1 MADLIIKNKKGL
13 YVPQANAYIDPWRP
27 VDKALISH
35 IHADHCRHG
44 NKQYICPDTS
54 KLILKRRLG
63 VETVSSFPYGQK
75 FSVNGVQF
83 SFHPAGH
90 IPGSAQIKVEY
101 KGEVWVY
108 SGDYKTEDDGL
119 SHAFEPVKCH
129 TFITECTFGLPV
141 YRWVPQQKI
150 IDDIQKWWNANAALN
165 RPSLILAYS
174 LGKAQRLI
182 SALGESGPGPVYCH
196 SATQQMNSAVRK
208 SGFELPK
215 TKILTEKTKKEK
227 LEKALVII
235 SPSGL
240 STHWKKTLKNAST
253 AMTSGWMSIRGA
265 KRRSAV
271 DMGFSISDHADW
283 EGLHLA
289 IKGTGAERI
298 ICTHGY
304 QHIFSKWLN
313 ENGWQAEELETEFV
327 NESE

>member
-13 YVPQANAYIDPWRP
+13 YVPQADIYIDPWRP

-35 IHADHCRHG
+35 IHADHCRPG
-44 NKQYICPDTS
+44 SKQYICAES
-54 KLILKRRLG
+54 SHFILKKRLNIER
-63 VETVSSFPYGQK
+63 VTSFPYGQK
-75 FSVNGVQF
+75 FSVNGVNF

-90 IPGSAQIKVEY
+90 IPGSAQIRVEH

-119 SHAFEPVKCH
+119 SHPFEPVNCH

-141 YRWVPQQKI
+141 YRWMPQQKI
-150 IDDIQKWWNANAALN
+150 MEDICNWWNSNAAQK
-165 RPSLILAYS
+165 RSSLILAYS

-182 SALGESGPGPVYCH
+182 SALGNTQAGPVYCH
-196 SATQQMNSAVRK
+196 SATQQMTNAVRK
-208 SGFELPK
+208 SGFDLPK
-215 TKILTEKTKKEK
+215 TKLLSEKIKKEN
-227 LEKALVII
+227 LANALIII
-235 SPSGL
+235 SPSAL
-240 STHWKKTLKNAST
+240 SDHWKKTLKNAST

-271 DMGFSISDHADW
+271 DRGFSISDHADW
-283 EGLHLA
+283 DGLHLA
-289 IKGTGAERI
+289 IKETGAERI

-304 QHIFSKWLN
+304 QYIFSKWLN
-313 ENGWQAEELETEFV
+313 ENGWQAEELETEFE